1 MAPRKELPL
10 RKAGKSGRQEESRRH
25 PAQDATLPAFL
36 IFLPSFRGIENRRF
50 VSWLSADEETDA

>member
-1 MAPRKELPL
+1 M
-10 RKAGKSGRQEESRRH
+10 QEGRH
-25 PAQDATLPAFL
+25 PAQDAYDSLPAFL